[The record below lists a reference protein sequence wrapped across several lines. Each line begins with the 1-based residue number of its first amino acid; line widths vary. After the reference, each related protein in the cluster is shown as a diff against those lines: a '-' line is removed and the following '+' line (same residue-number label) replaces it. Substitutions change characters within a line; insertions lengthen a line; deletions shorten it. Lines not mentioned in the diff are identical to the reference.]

1 MSGLEHSPDGKIVIG
16 EIEVG
21 DEAFVGE
28 ITSEKSV
35 VIPGWIMAHPELS
48 DRAIRLW
55 GYMKGAINGSF
66 AIPGTS
72 HKSLAVLL
80 DVSERT
86 ARNAIYE
93 LRDAGAITIRP
104 RFKNGKQLKNVYFLW
119 PATPSEDNGG
129 RVATSNQHGNTL
141 PPVYIINNNSNDI
154 AQDSVATSAK
164 SPKRRSV
171 VNYSEDFES
180 VWAIYPRRINKGGAF
195 RAFQTT
201 MRRGATVE
209 QLMTATRNYAALRI
223 GADENY
229 TLHGAT
235 FFGPNERWKDFL
247 VDKDATTK
255 VELST
260 EELLAALIY
269 DDWDN
274 NGSWDTPEGACLD
287 NPAKHGYS
295 RPKNHNGQLVDANGN
310 PYVLDAQGK
319 RRPVGYWN

>member
-1 MSGLEHSPDGKIVIG
+1 MSGINHSPDGKIVLG

-21 DEAFVGE
+21 DDAFVGE
-28 ITSEKSV
+28 ITGEKSV

-66 AIPGTS
+66 VIPGTS
-72 HKSLAVLL
+72 HRSLAALL

-86 ARNAIYE
+86 ARSAIYE
-93 LRDAGAITIRP
+93 LRDAGAIAIKP

-119 PATPSEDNGG
+119 PAVPSDDTPT
-129 RVATSNQHGNTL
+129 RVATSNQHGSTL
-141 PPVYIINNNSNDI
+141 PPVYINSNSNIDT
-154 AQDSVATSAK
+154 AQDSVATPKTSG
-164 SPKRRSV
+164 KRRSV

-195 RAFQTT
+195 RSFQTT

-209 QLMTATRNYAALRI
+209 QLLTATRNYAAERI
-223 GADENY
+223 GKDESY

-235 FFGPNERWKDFL
+235 FFGPNERWRDFL
-247 VDKDATTK
+247 NDKEAKVK

-260 EELLAALIY
+260 DELISALIY
-269 DDWDN
+269 DDWDAE
-274 NGSWDTPEGACLD
+274 GCWDTPDGPCYD
-287 NPAKHGYS
+287 NPTKHGYN
-295 RPKNHNGQLVDANGN
+295 RPKNHNGQLVDAKGE

-319 RRPVGYWN
+319 RRQVGYWN